1 MSYSVSYTGRFKK
14 SLKRCIRRGLDV
26 AEFEKVI
33 SLLIEKGSL
42 PEIYKP
48 HKLVGDYAECW
59 ECHIQ
64 PDWLLVWKQNNVELT
79 LLLIDTGTHS
89 DLFG

>member
-1 MSYSVSYTGRFKK
+1 MQ
-14 SLKRCIRRGLDV
+14 KRGCDTQELN
-26 AEFEKVI
+26 KVLH
-33 SLLIEKGSL
+33 LLAADGTL
-42 PEIYKP
+42 PSQYKP
-48 HKLVGDYAECW
+48 HKLVGKYVNLW

-64 PDWLLVWKQNNVELT
+64 PDWLLIWEKQEEELL